1 MIANYLDLPEEEK
14 KQQVMDYLSHKLP
27 PELKERY
34 AKRRQEALDLQEAN
48 YKSPE
53 DFTALKDSA
62 KLRNLAAGLQKAA
75 NQFGTNP
82 ADGKVS
88 SSYNIDD
95 YMDSQ
100 NRLDAAEFDYS
111 TKQYNSALAQE
122 EKADQNLRDFDAYNL
137 GLEEKQ
143 RNYETQ
149 QKNNAWTEEQQ
160 DQQRKDWEYDSSPV
174 NDYTKTLAEQT
185 LEKMGMGG
193 KIPWD
198 KITNRDLNNNP
209 FLKQVIAKATAVQS
223 SKPVY
228 KNLRD
233 GDGRVRMYA
242 LYPDGT
248 KELMGDTGFA
258 PSVRIDPVTGN
269 LISVDS
275 GGAKPISSQSS
286 KPSSQSS
293 KPSSPKVIDTSLRPG
308 ETVNDRDA
316 RVKIETATAI
326 EGLKDE
332 KVVAG
337 AQFDADKAQATKA
350 RLLSLYKQAAKDDEA
365 GGYLATA
372 NHNLKRVTK
381 QPQSQAALD
390 LSIELGHNMVNYIK
404 DVSGA
409 TVTEQEVAR
418 LMKLLPDI
426 SDTEQVF
433 NSKMEV
439 FFRGVEES
447 AGRERA
453 KAGQPAP
460 TKTTPTPPTNPGQP
474 AKRKVYTPGAK

>member
-14 KQQVMDYLSHKLP
+14 KQQIMDYLSYKLP

-34 AKRRQEALDLQEAN
+34 ARRRQEALDLQESN

-53 DFTALKDSA
+53 DFATLKDSA

-82 ADGKVS
+82 ASGEVS
-88 SSYNIDD
+88 SSYNIDSE
-95 YMDSQ
+95 MDSA
-100 NRLDAAEFDYS
+100 NRMDAAEFDYS
-111 TKQYNSALAQE
+111 IKQYNSALAQE
-122 EKADQNLRDFDAYNL
+122 EKADQNLRDFDSYNL

-149 QKNNAWTEEQQ
+149 QKNNAWMEEQRA
-160 DQQRKDWEYDSSPV
+160 QQRSEWDYESAPV

-209 FLKQVIAKATAVQS
+209 FLKQVIAKASATQN

-228 KNLRD
+228 KNIRD
-233 GDGRVRMYA
+233 SDGRVRMYA

-258 PSVRIDPVTGN
+258 PQVRTDPGTGN

-275 GGAKPISSQSS
+275 GGARPISPQSS
-286 KPSSQSS
+286 KPSSQ
-293 KPSSPKVIDTSLRPG
+293 PSNTQIPNTTLQQG
-308 ETVNDRDA
+308 ETPLQRDA
-316 RVKIETATAI
+316 RVKIEEKRLT
-326 EGLKDE
+326 EGIKDE

-337 AQFDADKAQATKA
+337 AQFDADKAQAKKA
-350 RLLSLYKQAAKDDEA
+350 RLLSLYKQAAKDNEA
-365 GGYLATA
+365 GGYLASA
-372 NHNLKRVTK
+372 NHNIKRVTK

-404 DVSGA
+404 EVSGA
-409 TVTEQEVAR
+409 TVSEQEVAR

-426 SDTEQVF
+426 SDTGQVF

-447 AGRERA
+447 VGRERA
-453 KAGQPAP
+453 KAGQPP
-460 TKTTPTPPTNPGQP
+460 QPKTSSPQGTNPGQP

>member
-1 MIANYLDLPEEEK
+1 M
-14 KQQVMDYLSHKLP
+14 
-27 PELKERY
+27 
-34 AKRRQEALDLQEAN
+34 
-48 YKSPE
+48 
-53 DFTALKDSA
+53 DSA
-62 KLRNLAAGLQKAA
+62 
-75 NQFGTNP
+75 
-82 ADGKVS
+82 
-88 SSYNIDD
+88 
-95 YMDSQ
+95 
-100 NRLDAAEFDYS
+100 NRLDAAAFDYS
-111 TKQYNSALAQE
+111 TKQYQNALAQE
-122 EKADQNLRDFDAYNL
+122 EKADQNLRDFDSYNL

-149 QKNNAWTEEQQ
+149 QKNNAWQEEQRAQ
-160 DQQRKDWEYDSSPV
+160 ERKDWEYDSAPV
-174 NDYTKTLAEQT
+174 NDYTKTLAEQA

-198 KITNRDLNNNP
+198 KITNKDLNNNP
-209 FLKQVIAKATAVQS
+209 FLKQVIAKAAAIQN

-233 GDGRVRMYA
+233 GDGKVRLYA
-242 LYPDGT
+242 IYPDGT
-248 KELMGDTGFA
+248 KELIGDTGFA
-258 PSVRIDPVTGN
+258 PQVRIDPVTGG

-275 GGAKPISSQSS
+275 GGARPISSSPQSS
-286 KPSSQSS
+286 KPSPQSS
-293 KPSSPKVIDTSLRPG
+293 KPSSPKIIDTSLQPG

-316 RVKIETATAI
+316 RVKMETAAAT
-326 EGLKDE
+326 EGLKD
-332 KVVAG
+332 KKTVAG

-404 DVSGA
+404 EVSGA
-409 TVTEQEVAR
+409 TVSDREVDR
-418 LMKLLPDI
+418 LMKLLPNL

-460 TKTTPTPPTNPGQP
+460 TKTTQPTNPGQP